1 VSILRILGNNRKLCD
16 GISRRDLIQ
25 AGALSLFGLTMSDL
39 FRLEYV
45 PAAAST
51 LNAQGSTLKARTFGR
66 AKSVV
71 ILFLYGSPG
80 QLDTWDMKPD
90 QPESIRGPFKPIRT
104 SNPSIEVCEH
114 LPRTAKWMHRVATV
128 RTMTHEYPIHGV
140 AFALT
145 GTGRTDLAMETNTRD
160 PRHWP
165 YFGSV
170 IDYVETTERRRRND
184 ERRTTN
190 DQRPAR
196 RGAERNSL
204 VVGRSSLVGSDEL
217 PNNVI
222 LPHRFGRPG
231 PQPQWLGAG
240 WGPAVTNWVGKSTGA
255 DPYGQGREN
264 PYGGITPETRFQLM
278 ERDAGRDITLDRLHR
293 RFSLKEQL
301 DAQRREL
308 DASDEVRGFGRAQ
321 QLALNMITSDKL
333 RNALDVQAEPVAV
346 REAYGMTL
354 FGQATLAAR
363 RLVEAG
369 VRVTTVFWDE
379 YNLGNSAW
387 DTHVFL
393 VNRMKDELL
402 PGFDRAFTALM
413 KDLDD
418 RGLLDET
425 LVCVMSEHGRT
436 PKFHQGY
443 DGSGPQ
449 GGGGRDHWSHA
460 YGALFAGAGIKEGV
474 VIGKTDATGGYPEER
489 PVSPKDVLA
498 TIYHLLGID
507 PHATILDPLRRPV
520 PLVEGGEV
528 MWDMLV

>member
-1 VSILRILGNNRKLCD
+1 MSILRILGNNRKLCD

-25 AGALSLFGLTMSDL
+25 AGALGLFGLTLGDL
-39 FRLEYV
+39 LRLEEAQ
-45 PAAAST
+45 AATATKPDPS
-51 LNAQGSTLKARTFGR
+51 RTFGK
-66 AKSVV
+66 AKQVL

-90 QPESIRGPFKPIRT
+90 APEDIRGPFKPIRT
-104 SNPSIEVCEH
+104 SNPGIEICEH
-114 LPRTAKWMHRVATV
+114 MPRTAKWMHRVSTV

-140 AFALT
+140 AFSMT
-145 GTGRTDLAMETNTRD
+145 GTGRTDLAMETNNED

-170 IDYVETTERRRRND
+170 VDHVESTD
-184 ERRTTN
+184 
-190 DQRPAR
+190 PSAVGGPAAR
-196 RGAERNSL
+196 RKRAT
-204 VVGRSSLVGSDEL
+204 DL
-217 PNNVI
+217 PQNFI
-222 LPHRFGRPG
+222 LPHRMGRPG
-231 PQPQWLGAG
+231 TEPQWLGQG
-240 WGPAVTNWVGKSTGA
+240 WAPAVTSWVGKSTGA

-278 ERDAGRDITLDRLHR
+278 EAGSPDVTLDRLKQR
-293 RFSLKEQL
+293 VSLMEQL
-301 DAQRREL
+301 DRHRRALDQNEQVHTYDQLQQRAL
-308 DASDEVRGFGRAQ
+308 SMLTSGR
-321 QLALNMITSDKL
+321 L
-333 RNALDVQAEPVAV
+333 RKALDVQAEPMPL

-393 VNRMKDELL
+393 VKRMKEELM
-402 PGFDRAFTALM
+402 PGFDHAFSALM
-413 KDLDD
+413 TDLDQ

-436 PKFHQGY
+436 PKFNKGY
-443 DGSGPQ
+443 DGFGPQ

-460 YGALFAGAGIKEGV
+460 YCAMFAGAGIKQGA
-474 VIGKTDATGGYPEER
+474 VIGKTDRTGGYPEER
-489 PVSPKDVLA
+489 PVSPKDVLC

-507 PHATILDPLRRPV
+507 PHMTILDRLQRPL

-528 MWDMLV
+528 MWDMLI

>member
-1 VSILRILGNNRKLCD
+1 MSILRILGNNRKLCD

-25 AGALSLFGLTMSDL
+25 AGALSLFGLTWSDL
-39 FRLEYV
+39 LRLEEV
-45 PAAAST
+45 QAASGT
-51 LNAQGSTLKARTFGR
+51 GKTDSTRTFGR
-66 AKSVV
+66 AKSVL

-90 QPESIRGPFKPIRT
+90 APEEIRGPFKPIRT
-104 SNPSIEVCEH
+104 SNPSIDICEH
-114 LPRTAKWMHRVATV
+114 MPRVAKWMHRVATV

-140 AFALT
+140 AFSLT
-145 GTGRTDLAMETNTRD
+145 GTGRTDLAMETNDQD

-170 IDYVETTERRRRND
+170 VDYVDSKGPPASTKRRR
-184 ERRTTN
+184 
-190 DQRPAR
+190 A
-196 RGAERNSL
+196 
-204 VVGRSSLVGSDEL
+204 SDL
-217 PNNVI
+217 PQNII

-231 PQPQWLGAG
+231 TNPHWLGGG
-240 WGPAVTNWVGKSTGA
+240 WAPAVTHWVGKSTGA

-264 PYGGITPETRFQLM
+264 PYGGITPDTRFQLM
-278 ERDAGRDITLDRLHR
+278 QEGESPDVTLDRLKH
-293 RFSLKEQL
+293 RFSLMEQL
-301 DAQRREL
+301 DHYRR
-308 DASDEVRGFGRAQ
+308 
-321 QLALNMITSDKL
+321 
-333 RNALDVQAEPVAV
+333 ALDVSDDARAYGQLQQRALNLLTSDRLRQALDIQSEPMAL

-387 DTHVFL
+387 DTHVCL
-393 VNRMKDELL
+393 VKRMKDELL
-402 PGFDRAFTALM
+402 PGFDRAFSALM
-413 KDLDD
+413 KDLEE

-436 PKFHQGY
+436 PRFNQGV
-443 DGSGPQ
+443 DGFGPQ
-449 GGGGRDHWSHA
+449 GGGGRDHWSRA
-460 YGALFAGAGIKEGV
+460 YCAMFAGAGIKEGA
-474 VIGKTDATGGYPEER
+474 VIGQTDRLGGEPEER
-489 PVSPKDVLA
+489 PVSPKDVLC

-507 PHATILDPLRRPV
+507 PHMRILDRLQRPV

-528 MWDMLV
+528 MRDMLV